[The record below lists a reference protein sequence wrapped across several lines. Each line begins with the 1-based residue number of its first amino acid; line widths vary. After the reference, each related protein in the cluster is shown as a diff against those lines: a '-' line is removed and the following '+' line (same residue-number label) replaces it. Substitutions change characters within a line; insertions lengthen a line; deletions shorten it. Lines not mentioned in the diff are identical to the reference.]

1 MTLDRRGGGGMER
14 FLPWFNFG
22 VFLVYLAAAMFRP
35 ARSREGFNLAE
46 FGRLPLLMNGRVQPI
61 DSVARLGLFQIRGTT
76 TVPLE
81 KTGLLTRGSLGATEW
96 LLEVMTKPDAAD
108 ARHIFPIQDPTL
120 LRTLDLKRTEGSGP
134 IYYTFRELEPRL
146 AAIGTQTLEISSE
159 VNAASRSEWQREV
172 LRLRN
177 RLAVYQR
184 LKNSLQPNT
193 FLQHEAQ
200 GKPIAYD
207 FAAGLSQY
215 QIDLR
220 VGVQAA
226 IARNQGKEQQAL
238 DPTTAERMRTF
249 ARPFAGVS
257 RAGVLAIVPPA
268 VPASSRDRWRG
279 IGTALVDSA
288 RTGQLA
294 PAVAHFAGMSSAF
307 ARGRPAIFN
316 LEVTKYRQWLT
327 TNGLAPEVS
336 KARYEFFNNLF
347 QPFVRATALYL
358 VAFFLACAFC
368 FKRSTVL
375 YRSAVMLVVLAC
387 VVHTAGLLFGMML
400 EGRPPVTNAYSSIIF
415 SGWGVVLLA
424 GTVERFSRNGIGMAT
439 AALAGL
445 IAIGAAH
452 RLAPGGATALV
463 QNVLDIPFVVAI
475 LAIVIARCVGRDT
488 KTASLGTA
496 AAMAAA

>member
-35 ARSREGFNLAE
+35 ARSREGFDLAE

>member
-1 MTLDRRGGGGMER
+1 MER
-14 FLPWFNFG
+14 FLPWFNLG
-22 VFLVYLAAAMFRP
+22 VFLVYLAVAMFRP
-35 ARSREGFNLAE
+35 DRSREGFDLAE
-46 FGRLPLLMNGRVQPI
+46 FGRLPLLMNGRVQPF

-96 LLEVMTKPDAAD
+96 LLEVMAKPDAAD

-120 LRTLDLKRTEGSGP
+120 LRTLDLKQTEGSGP
-134 IYYTFRELEPRL
+134 IYFTFRELEPRL
-146 AAIGTQTLEISSE
+146 AAIGTQALEISSK
-159 VNAASRSEWQREV
+159 VNAASRSEWQREG

-200 GKPIAYD
+200 GQPIAYD

-220 VGVQAA
+220 VVVHAK
-226 IARNQGKEQQAL
+226 QGKEQQAI
-238 DPTTAERMRTF
+238 DQTTAERMRTF

-257 RAGVLAIVPPA
+257 RAEVLTIVPPA

-279 IGTALVDSA
+279 IGTAVVDSA

-294 PAVAHFAGMSSAF
+294 PPVAHFAEMSSAF

-400 EGRPPVTNAYSSIIF
+400 EGRPPMTNAYSSIIF

-475 LAIVIARCVGRDT
+475 LAVVIALCVGRDT
-488 KTASLGTA
+488 KTASLRTA
-496 AAMAAA
+496 AAMAVA

>member
-1 MTLDRRGGGGMER
+1 
-14 FLPWFNFG
+14 
-22 VFLVYLAAAMFRP
+22 
-35 ARSREGFNLAE
+35 
-46 FGRLPLLMNGRVQPI
+46 
-61 DSVARLGLFQIRGTT
+61 
-76 TVPLE
+76 
-81 KTGLLTRGSLGATEW
+81 
-96 LLEVMTKPDAAD
+96 
-108 ARHIFPIQDPTL
+108 
-120 LRTLDLKRTEGSGP
+120 
-134 IYYTFRELEPRL
+134 
-146 AAIGTQTLEISSE
+146 
-159 VNAASRSEWQREV
+159 
-172 LRLRN
+172 
-177 RLAVYQR
+177 
-184 LKNSLQPNT
+184 
-193 FLQHEAQ
+193 
-200 GKPIAYD
+200 
-207 FAAGLSQY
+207 
-215 QIDLR
+215 
-220 VGVQAA
+220 
-226 IARNQGKEQQAL
+226 
-238 DPTTAERMRTF
+238 
-249 ARPFAGVS
+249 VS
-257 RAGVLAIVPPA
+257 RAEVLAIVPPA

-279 IGTALVDSA
+279 IGTAVIESA

-347 QPFVRATALYL
+347 QPFVRATALYV

-375 YRSAVMLVVLAC
+375 YRSAVMLVVLAWA
-387 VVHTAGLLFGMML
+387 VHTAGLLFGMML

-424 GTVERFSRNGIGMAT
+424 GTVERFSRNGIGMAM

-463 QNVLDIPFVVAI
+463 RNVLDIPFVVAI
-475 LAIVIARCVGRDT
+475 LAVGIALGVGRDT
-488 KTASLGTA
+488 KTASLRTA